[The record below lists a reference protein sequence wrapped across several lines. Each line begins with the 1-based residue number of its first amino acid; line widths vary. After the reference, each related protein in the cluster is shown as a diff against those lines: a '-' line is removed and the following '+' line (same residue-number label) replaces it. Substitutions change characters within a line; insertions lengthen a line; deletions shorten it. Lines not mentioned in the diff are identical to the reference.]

1 MLKRLVVSHKR
12 KIESFFNGLALIGHV
27 RRTLIDILLE
37 KATNCSQNIYVS
49 DVRYDNELEAL
60 QKADFICIKLLR
72 NTGDKDRVGTG
83 NLNHQSE
90 NSISD
95 EYWDIVIDNNGTLDE
110 LYTKI
115 ENVLLKY
122 HH

>member
-1 MLKRLVVSHKR
+1 M
-12 KIESFFNGLALIGHV
+12 